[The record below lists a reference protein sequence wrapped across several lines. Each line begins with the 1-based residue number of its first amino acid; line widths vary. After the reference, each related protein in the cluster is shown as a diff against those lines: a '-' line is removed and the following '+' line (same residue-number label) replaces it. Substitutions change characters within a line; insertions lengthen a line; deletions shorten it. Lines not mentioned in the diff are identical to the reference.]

1 MNGILIHHMYSQDI
15 LLHCIIKREMLLTSN
30 LIISFTDTRKIYS
43 LQFIWDDVNLR
54 EILRTKK
61 EIRKRSTRLSTRIYK
76 KRKYICWLEVG
87 IWKRSTRL
95 STHPPPTWVNKHG
108 QFTATRDR
116 FNLLFK
122 NSGFF
127 LSAVI
132 ASNINYLDSLSLPP
146 LTTGKE

>member
-1 MNGILIHHMYSQDI
+1 MNGILIHHI
-15 LLHCIIKREMLLTSN
+15 LLHYMIKREMLLTSN

-61 EIRKRSTRLSTRIYK
+61 EIKYMYFIFIRKGNIFVGWK
-76 KRKYICWLEVG
+76 LEFESAPHV
-87 IWKRSTRL
+87 SPL
-95 STHPPPTWVNKHG
+95 HPPPTWVNKHG

-116 FNLLFK
+116 LNLLFK